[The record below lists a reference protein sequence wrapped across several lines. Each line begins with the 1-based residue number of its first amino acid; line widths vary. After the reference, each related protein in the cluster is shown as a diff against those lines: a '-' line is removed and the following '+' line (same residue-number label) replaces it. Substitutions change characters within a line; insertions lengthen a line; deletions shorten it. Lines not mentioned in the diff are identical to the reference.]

1 MKSNMIDINSNE
13 TASKVR
19 GLNLADFAFARL
31 VGLLVLLLFAA
42 LVSILAS

>member
-13 TASKVR
+13 AASKVR
-19 GLNLADFAFARL
+19 CLNLADFAIARL
-31 VGLLVLLLFAA
+31 IGLLALLLFAA